1 MRAASFDSVVSSVV
15 SESMSKILGPNT
27 WKAINFYFDTQ
38 AIAKAP
44 DAFTK
49 VLDRLFGSTSKVL
62 QKAIVE
68 TLLQKLGAPQDQ
80 ASAQDFRSI
89 LRMARIRFAGSKQLR

>member
-1 MRAASFDSVVSSVV
+1 
-15 SESMSKILGPNT
+15 MSKILGPNT
-27 WKAINFYFDTQ
+27 WKAINFYFDTRV
-38 AIAKAP
+38 IAKQP

-68 TLLQKLGAPQDQ
+68 TLLQKLGASEDE
-80 ASAQDFRSI
+80 ASAQDFRGI
-89 LRMARIRFAGSKQLR
+89 LRLARIRFVGSKPIR